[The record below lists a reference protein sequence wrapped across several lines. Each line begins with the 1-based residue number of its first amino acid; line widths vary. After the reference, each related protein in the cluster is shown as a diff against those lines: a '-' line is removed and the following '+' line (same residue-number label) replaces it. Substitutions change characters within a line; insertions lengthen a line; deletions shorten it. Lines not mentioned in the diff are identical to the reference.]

1 MDSMFFVKENSLIQR
16 TAGLCIIVAG
26 LLVTG
31 SVRIFAEDCG
41 KNRNTFLSNQM
52 LTRAIPF
59 LKVKQT
65 DSALVYLDKA
75 VNADPCNISALWE
88 GGWAYYQAEKWQK
101 VCELWG
107 RVKELQ
113 PSTPGLSINLKMAQE
128 RAAVQMY
135 LDTVSLS
142 KTAYIDTIADMSTT
156 IAVTAVGDIQLG
168 RAWPD
173 EYAALPAGGP
183 EELLDQVSQ
192 YLKDD
197 ITFGNLE
204 TVLSNTGGTMKG
216 LRGKQGIFVFRVPV
230 SYATGLKKAGFT
242 VLGTANNHANDFKT
256 EGMYSTMSA
265 LDSAGILHSGKTG
278 IVASWIVKGLRVCM
292 VAYSNQESAYTIQ
305 DSLNVY
311 KRIRSLSLTHDIVI
325 VSFHGGAEGRQANR
339 VMDTVENYYGENRGN
354 VFKFA
359 HWAVDAGADLVLGH
373 GPHVLRG
380 MERYRGR
387 LIAYSMGNFSSY
399 KSFVTDGALSYSII
413 LKVSLA
419 KNGVCK
425 QASVI
430 PLIFNADGKPG
441 IDNNKNAVTILNTLS
456 TEDLRS
462 AAVVFDSSGHAEFTK
477 QQN

>member
-1 MDSMFFVKENSLIQR
+1 MVQRATYLFFLI
-16 TAGLCIIVAG
+16 AGLCFFGNVHSHA
-26 LLVTG
+26 
-31 SVRIFAEDCG
+31 ADCG
-41 KNRNTFLSNQM
+41 KNRNTVLSNQL

-59 LKVKQT
+59 LKVKKT
-65 DSALVYLDKA
+65 DSALVYLDKS
-75 VNADPCNISALWE
+75 VSADPCNISALWE
-88 GGWAYYQAEKWQK
+88 AGWAYYQAEKWQK

-128 RAAVQMY
+128 RASVQMY
-135 LDTVSLS
+135 LDTVTLNSDV
-142 KTAYIDTIADMSTT
+142 TIDTIADVSQTVS
-156 IAVTAVGDIQLG
+156 VTAVGDIQLG
-168 RAWPD
+168 RAWPE
-173 EYAALPAGGP
+173 EYAALPDGGP
-183 EELLDQVSQ
+183 EALLDQVSP

-230 SYATGLKKAGFT
+230 SYASGLKNAGFT

-256 EGMYSTMSA
+256 EGMYATMNA
-265 LDSAGILHSGKTG
+265 LDSAKILHSGKTG
-278 IVASWIVKGLRVCM
+278 VVASWNVKGVRVCM

-305 DSLNVY
+305 DSLNVW
-311 KRIRSLSLTHDIVI
+311 KRIRSLDLNHDIVI

-339 VMDTVENYYGENRGN
+339 IKDTVEYYYGENRGN
-354 VFKFA
+354 AFKFA
-359 HWAVDAGADLVLGH
+359 RWAVDAGADLVLGH

-380 MERYRGR
+380 MEKYRGR
-387 LIAYSMGNFSSY
+387 LIAYSLGNFSSY

-430 PLIFNADGKPG
+430 PLVFNADGKPG
-441 IDNNKNAVTILNTLS
+441 IDNDKNAISMLNTLS
-456 TEDLRS
+456 TEDLKS
-462 AAVVFDSSGHAEFTK
+462 TAVVFDSSGNVDFTK
-477 QQN
+477 